1 MTVETSATAALGS
14 DAHELTAHER
24 RTAALVW
31 ILVFGS
37 CLAWTGRPYY
47 VIVLPPR
54 VEQMGTAIAVVVAF
68 WLALKLN
75 PRLRL
80 RGSWPVWLYAL
91 VPVVALMPALSGSA
105 GGLGTVARAGRFLFA
120 LLALAL
126 IAPVWR
132 SDPWVIVNAHTRAL
146 RLCVG
151 AALISLAIGLGQNG
165 EGRLIS
171 QVPALQPPQVGQF
184 AALLAGMCVI
194 QILSRS
200 PRLPRCSLWFAL
212 AVAALL
218 LSKTRTP
225 LIAGAVALG
234 LAILL
239 LAVSHSRA
247 RELVVTIILLGPA
260 IYLVMEPAVHA
271 FLTRG
276 QGDELLSTLTGRTL
290 AWARVHTFPRTGFQE
305 LFGIGYGDK
314 SIDGLPIDNGY
325 LATYHEAGK
334 IGLVIV
340 CTAMAIILLR
350 AFAYPKAA
358 NRAMSIFLLAF
369 VAVASYTETGIGD
382 MSAYVMHVLLAAIVL
397 TPLTLV
403 QSGDHFQ
410 RVKPGARS

>member
-1 MTVETSATAALGS
+1 MKVETNATSALGS
-14 DAHELTAHER
+14 DDHVLTAHER
-24 RTAALVW
+24 RTAAAVW

-54 VEQMGTAIAVVVAF
+54 IEQLGTAIAVVVAF

-75 PRLRL
+75 PRFKLK
-80 RGSWPVWLYAL
+80 GSWPVWLYAL
-91 VPVVALMPALSGSA
+91 LPVVALMPALSGSA
-105 GGLGTVARAGRFLFA
+105 GGLGTIARASRFLFA
-120 LLALAL
+120 LIALAL
-126 IAPVWR
+126 VAPVWR
-132 SDPWVIVNAHTRAL
+132 SDPWVITNAHTRAL
-146 RLCVG
+146 RLCIG
-151 AALISLAIGLGQNG
+151 AALISLAIGLGLNG

-171 QVPALQPPQVGQF
+171 QVPALQPPQVGQL
-184 AALLAGMCVI
+184 AALLVGMSAI
-194 QILSRS
+194 QILSHS
-200 PRLPRCSLWFAL
+200 PRLPRCSLWMVL
-212 AVAALL
+212 GVVALL

-234 LAILL
+234 VAILI

-247 RELVVTIILLGPA
+247 REVVVTLVLLGPA
-260 IYLVMEPAVHA
+260 LFLVLEPAVET
-271 FLTRG
+271 FLSRG
-276 QGDELLSTLTGRTL
+276 QNDELLSTLTGRTL

-340 CTAMAIILLR
+340 CVAMAVILLR
-350 AFAYPKAA
+350 AFSYPKAA
-358 NRAMSIFLLAF
+358 NRAMAIFLLTF

-382 MSAYVMHVLLAAIVL
+382 MSAYVMHVLLAGILL
-397 TPLTLV
+397 TPLTLA
-403 QSGDHFQ
+403 QSGEHFHPT
-410 RVKPGARS
+410 KPGARP

>member
-1 MTVETSATAALGS
+1 MTIETNATSVLGS
-14 DAHELTAHER
+14 DDHELTAHER

-37 CLAWTGRPYY
+37 CLAWTGEPDF
-47 VIVLPPR
+47 VIILPPR
-54 VEQMGTAIAVVVAF
+54 VEQLGTAIAVILAF

-75 PRLRL
+75 PRLKL

-91 VPVVALMPALSGSA
+91 LPILALMPVLSGSA
-105 GGLGTVARAGRFLFA
+105 GGLGTVARASRFLFA

-126 IAPVWR
+126 LSPVWR
-132 SDPWVIVNAHTRAL
+132 SDPWVIVNAHARAL

-151 AALISLAIGLGQNG
+151 AALISLCVGLGQNG

-171 QVPALQPPQVGQF
+171 QVPALQPPQIGQF
-184 AALLAGMCVI
+184 AGVLVGMTAI
-194 QILSRS
+194 QTLSRS
-200 PRLPRCSLWFAL
+200 PRMPRCLLWMAL
-212 AVAALL
+212 GMAALL

-247 RELVVTIILLGPA
+247 RELVVSLVLLGPA
-260 IYLVMEPAVHA
+260 LFLVMEPAVEA
-271 FLTRG
+271 FLSRG
-276 QGDELLSTLTGRTL
+276 QNDELLSTLTGRTK

-340 CTAMAIILLR
+340 CTAIAVILLR

-358 NRAMSIFLLAF
+358 NRALSIFLLAF
-369 VAVASYTETGIGD
+369 VVVASYTETGIGD
-382 MSAYVMHVLLAAIVL
+382 MSAYVMHILLAGILL
-397 TPLTLV
+397 TPLTLA
-403 QSGDHFQ
+403 QSGEHFQ
-410 RVKPGARS
+410 PIKPGART

>member
-1 MTVETSATAALGS
+1 MTVDTSASGALGS

-37 CLAWTGRPYY
+37 CLAWTGRPDF

-54 VEQMGTAIAVVVAF
+54 VEQLGTAIAVVLAF

-91 VPVVALMPALSGSA
+91 LPIVALMPALSGSA
-105 GGLGTVARAGRFLFA
+105 GGLGTVARASRFLFA
-120 LLALAL
+120 LVALAL
-126 IAPVWR
+126 ISPVWR

-146 RLCVG
+146 RLCIG

-184 AALLAGMCVI
+184 AAVLAGMCAI
-194 QILSRS
+194 QMLSHS
-200 PRLPRCSLWFAL
+200 PRLPRCPLWFAL
-212 AVAALL
+212 AVVALL

-234 LAILL
+234 VALLL

-247 RELVVTIILLGPA
+247 REVVVTLILLGPA
-260 IYLVMEPAVHA
+260 LYLIMEPAVQA

-290 AWARVHTFPRTGFQE
+290 AWARVHDFPRTGFQE

-325 LATYHEAGK
+325 LAAYHEAGK

-340 CTAMAIILLR
+340 CTAMAVITLR

-358 NRAMSIFLLAF
+358 NRAMAIFLVGF

-382 MSAYVMHVLLAAIVL
+382 MSAYVMHVLLAGILL
-397 TPLTLV
+397 TPLTLA

-410 RVKPGARS
+410 RVTPGARS

>member
-1 MTVETSATAALGS
+1 MTVEASRGRVLGS
-14 DAHELTAHER
+14 DDHVLTAHER

-54 VEQMGTAIAVVVAF
+54 VEQLGTAIAVVLAF

-75 PRLRL
+75 PRLKL

-91 VPVVALMPALSGSA
+91 LPVVALMPALSGSA
-105 GGLGTVARAGRFLFA
+105 GGLGTIARACRFLFA
-120 LLALAL
+120 LMALAL

-151 AALISLAIGLGQNG
+151 AALISLAVGLGQNG

-171 QVPALQPPQVGQF
+171 QIPALQAPQVGQF
-184 AALLAGMCVI
+184 AGLLAGMSLL
-194 QILSRS
+194 QILSHS

-212 AVAALL
+212 GVIALL

-234 LAILL
+234 VGILL

-247 RELVVTIILLGPA
+247 REVAVTVILLGPA
-260 IYLVMEPAVHA
+260 LYLVMEPAIQA

-290 AWARVHTFPRTGFQE
+290 AWARVHDFPRTGFQE

-325 LATYHEAGK
+325 LATFHEAGK

-340 CTAMAIILLR
+340 CTAMAVILLR

-358 NRAMSIFLLAF
+358 NRAMSIFLLTF
-369 VAVASYTETGIGD
+369 VAIASYTETGIGD
-382 MSAYVMHVLLAAIVL
+382 MSAYVMHVLLAGILL
-397 TPLTLV
+397 TPLTLA
-403 QSGDHFQ
+403 QSGDHFHPV
-410 RVKPGARS
+410 RPGARS